1 MIQLVILRHGE
12 ITGSHN
18 TYLGIT
24 NAHLSKRGQEQA
36 AETATQLSKH
46 AFDAIYCSPL
56 YRCQE
61 MLEKLNR
68 PEKVTLDERIQE
80 INFGLWEGKTFSEIN
95 EQYPEYVS
103 KWAQG
108 DSDFCFPEGE
118 QISDFHS
125 RVSNFAHQLYALKS
139 RRILIVSHGGVI
151 RHLICALLNISF
163 DNYLYFKIDYGR
175 FVLIDLH
182 SEGGVLT
189 GLNRRCIDG

>member
-12 ITGSHN
+12 IAGFYN

-24 NAHLSKRGQEQA
+24 DAHLSMRGQEQA
-36 AETATQLSKH
+36 AEAAACLSKSSF
-46 AFDAIYCSPL
+46 AAVYCSPL
-56 YRCQE
+56 KRCQE
-61 MLEKLNR
+61 TLEKLNR
-68 PEKVTLDERIQE
+68 TEKVTLDERIRE

-103 KWAQG
+103 KWAQC
-108 DSDFCFPEGE
+108 DRQFCFPEGE
-118 QISDFHS
+118 KISGFRS
-125 RVSNFAHQLYALKS
+125 RISNFANQLYELNS
-139 RRILIVSHGGVI
+139 GNILIVSHGGVI

-175 FVLIDLH
+175 FVLLDLH

-189 GLNRRCIDG
+189 GLNKRCIDG